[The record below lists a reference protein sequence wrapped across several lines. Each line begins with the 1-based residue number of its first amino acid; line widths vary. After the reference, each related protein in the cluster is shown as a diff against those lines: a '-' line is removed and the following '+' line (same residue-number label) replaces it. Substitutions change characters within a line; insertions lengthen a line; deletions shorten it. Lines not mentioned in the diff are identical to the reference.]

1 MDKSLQPILRDAP
14 GKELKETTGT
24 AYGNVLTPGMLLE
37 MTTGRTI
44 DRHREPETV
53 IFYPLAKRLTTNVGM
68 MILSLQAN
76 IEKKL
81 GERRENTYLQ
91 ARALRERERAP
102 EGPRDKQAARP
113 SSSSKGER

>member
-1 MDKSLQPILRDAP
+1 MRDAP

-53 IFYPLAKRLTTNVGM
+53 IFYPLAKRL
-68 MILSLQAN
+68 
-76 IEKKL
+76 
-81 GERRENTYLQ
+81 Q